1 MPFQSSSKNRGSGGE
16 LDVGGSY
23 HWFFLLSSRFDGSEA
38 VVSKRPM
45 AVTVRTRRERLSLR
59 GKSSNL

>member
-1 MPFQSSSKNRGSGGE
+1 MSFQR
-16 LDVGGSY
+16 
-23 HWFFLLSSRFDGSEA
+23 FLSLVLPVVKPIRWLDGSEA

-45 AVTVRTRRERLSLR
+45 AVTVRTRRERLALR